1 MMMFSRLLLLAAV
14 ARGLV
19 PQSVVV
25 IGGSSG
31 MGKAAAKAVV
41 ARGGRVLLASRSR
54 AKLDA
59 ARAEILAELGRADG
73 GAGAG
78 AGGDRVALAVLDARD
93 EAAVAAFAE
102 GAVAEFGAD
111 GLVVTAAGSAPHGA
125 IDALPTAATRE
136 LFDSKFW
143 GAYLACKASA
153 FLSLSLSR
161 FSERSSRRLS
171 L

>member
-59 ARAEILAELGRADG
+59 ARAEILAELGECDDA
-73 GAGAG
+73 
-78 AGGDRVALAVLDARD
+78 RVALAVLDARD

>member
-59 ARAEILAELGRADG
+59 ARAEILAELGECDDA
-73 GAGAG
+73 
-78 AGGDRVALAVLDARD
+78 RVALAVLDARD

-153 FLSLSLSR
+153 FLSVCVSLSR